1 MLKFHTKLY
10 GELDYIIV
18 AVALRLKLSD
28 VIAISEGNVSYK
40 LDHTSSAM
48 SNWYEVYR
56 QSDGEIVIVAWHK
69 AKISLAILK
78 NAITKLIDMLEPMYK
93 DDDKLFLVPFPE
105 YSNIFA
111 YADIKT
117 VVKDFVL
124 SGTFSAG
131 QYDSEF
137 TSEEDILSHLIS
149 INDIKDALARVGKGL
164 PIIDPM
170 NAERRR
176 MLMHSFLKV
185 IMKLFDTFKYDDVR
199 SLLANVTDVTVD
211 VSRLRHQAEYVFTDT
226 QLDWFNGIM
235 DSEDGKNFQFVADEL
250 SKEPMMPALKIL
262 MFNAFDYINHF
273 TCN

>member
-40 LDHTSSAM
+40 LNHTSSVM
-48 SNWYEVYR
+48 SSWYEVYR
-56 QSDGEIVIVAWHK
+56 QPDGEIVILAWHK

-78 NAITKLIDMLEPMYK
+78 NAITKLIDALEPMYK

-105 YSNIFA
+105 CSNIFA

-124 SGTFSAG
+124 NSTFSAG

-137 TSEEDILSHLIS
+137 TSETGILSHLIS
-149 INDIKDALARVGKGL
+149 INDIKDALTRVGKGM

-170 NAERRR
+170 NVERRR

-185 IMKLFDTFKYDDVR
+185 IMDLFDTFKCDDVR
-199 SLLANVTDVTVD
+199 SLLANATDVTVD
-211 VSRLRHQAEYVFTDT
+211 VSKLKHQAEHVFTDM
-226 QLDWFNGIM
+226 QLNWFNEIM
-235 DSEDGKNFQFVADEL
+235 ASEDGKNFQFVADEL

-262 MFNAFDYINHF
+262 MFNSFDYINHF